1 MRKLAVFTT
10 AVAVTMFGVANA
22 QNASPVATT
31 QPASVTA
38 PAAATPAAPVDVQTA
53 MAAYAEFQTDVSDLR
68 AAHIAANADLEHAL
82 DAVARHNRDD
92 MTRGWIAY
100 GAATA
105 AQSTAFDQGVRDAA
119 AYYGR
124 DAVIWAIAAD
134 PYYARGLRGAADA
147 TKLALDA
154 ANADGAR
161 VISVADRY
169 QEMAYS
175 LQRQRWANAVAPQQA
190 QRLQRIRALGAPGG
204 ATLTLAA
211 DVSPRLTVTPGSF
224 SPSADPT
231 AFGGRRFWDALR
243 GGGDVVTVASAPPP
257 LRVNGPRG
265 EAVARMTSIA
275 ALQVLGAS
283 SDHAS
288 QISQML
294 NDQRSRDCFEMAQL
308 QLYQCMSAAHFRYE
322 NAFCLGQHGLR
333 DVGLCISAVAEPD
346 PSAMTALPTAAAAAP
361 APTTTARQQ

>member
-1 MRKLAVFTT
+1 MLKLAVLTTLATT
-10 AVAVTMFGVANA
+10 ALVGAASAQTVAVATA
-22 QNASPVATT
+22 QPAVATT
-31 QPASVTA
+31 GG
-38 PAAATPAAPVDVQTA
+38 AADMQSALTS
-53 MAAYAEFQTDVSDLR
+53 YAEFHSDVSDLK
-68 AAHIAANADLEHAL
+68 AARITTAADLETAL
-82 DAVARHNRDD
+82 DTAARHNRDEL
-92 MTRGWIAY
+92 TRGWVAY
-100 GAATA
+100 GAMTA
-105 AQSTAFDQGVRDAA
+105 AQSAAYAQGVRDAA

-124 DAVIWAIAAD
+124 DAVIWAITAD
-134 PYYARGLRGAADA
+134 PYYARGLRGASEA
-147 TKLALDA
+147 TKLALDS

-161 VISVADRY
+161 IIAVADRY

-190 QRLQRIRALGAPGG
+190 QRVQRIRALGAPGG
-204 ATLTLAA
+204 ASLTLAA
-211 DVSPRLTVTPGSF
+211 NIAPRLVVTPASL
-224 SPSADPT
+224 SPSSDPT

-243 GGGDVVTVASAPPP
+243 GGPDVVTVASAPPAM
-257 LRVNGPRG
+257 RVNGPRG

-275 ALQVLGAS
+275 ALEVLGAT

-288 QISQML
+288 AVSQLM

-346 PSAMTALPTAAAAAP
+346 PTAMAVLPTSAAAP
-361 APTTTARQQ
+361 APAPASRP